1 MVAVAVSLGDVRA
14 SCQEEEEV
22 ERESEH
28 SDAAL

>member
-1 MVAVAVSLGDVRA
+1 MVAVAMSLGDARA
-14 SCQEEEEV
+14 SCQEEEAI

>member
-1 MVAVAVSLGDVRA
+1 MVAVAMGLSDVRA
-14 SCQEEEEV
+14 SCQDEEEV